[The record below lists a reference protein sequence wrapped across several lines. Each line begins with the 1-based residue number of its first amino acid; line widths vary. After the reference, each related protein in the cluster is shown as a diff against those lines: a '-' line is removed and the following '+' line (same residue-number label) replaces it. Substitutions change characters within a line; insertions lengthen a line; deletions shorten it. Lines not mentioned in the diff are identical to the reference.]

1 MNYYLAIDI
10 GASSGRH
17 ILAYF
22 VDGKLLFEEIY
33 RFENNV
39 IKKNDS
45 LLWDIDYLLENI
57 INGLKKCKLLDK
69 IPVGIGINTFG
80 VDYVLLDNE
89 NNIVGDVYSY
99 RDKRTIEAKRKFQ
112 TKMNLDDQYEL
123 TGIQPQ
129 VYNTVYQLYS
139 DKLNNRLDKVNT
151 ILLLPSYLN
160 YYLTGIKRNE
170 YTISTT
176 TGMIDIKTNDW
187 SKEILNHL
195 GIRKDVLPK
204 IIMPGIILGDFT
216 DNIRKKIGFNSNVYI
231 IPSHDTASAVSG
243 SSIDKDT
250 IFLSS
255 GTWSLMG
262 TLVDKPINTKKA
274 LELGFTNE
282 GNYNGRYRFLKNI
295 MGLWIIQ
302 QVRHEIGYNYTF
314 SELVDLAKKNND
326 YEHTFNVNDDL
337 LLAPRSM
344 ISAVKYVLKKENK
357 VLPDSFGK
365 LCYSIFNSLAK
376 EYQRTVK
383 DIEQITEKNF
393 LNINIF
399 GGGCKNQ
406 LLNEL
411 TEKYTEKKVI
421 TGPIEATAFG
431 NIVIQMIANN
441 EIKSKDEIKN
451 IIKT

>member
-151 ILLLPSYLN
+151 ILL
-160 YYLTGIKRNE
+160 
-170 YTISTT
+170 
-176 TGMIDIKTNDW
+176 
-187 SKEILNHL
+187 
-195 GIRKDVLPK
+195 
-204 IIMPGIILGDFT
+204 
-216 DNIRKKIGFNSNVYI
+216 
-231 IPSHDTASAVSG
+231 
-243 SSIDKDT
+243 
-250 IFLSS
+250 
-255 GTWSLMG
+255 
-262 TLVDKPINTKKA
+262 
-274 LELGFTNE
+274 
-282 GNYNGRYRFLKNI
+282 
-295 MGLWIIQ
+295 
-302 QVRHEIGYNYTF
+302 
-314 SELVDLAKKNND
+314 
-326 YEHTFNVNDDL
+326 
-337 LLAPRSM
+337 
-344 ISAVKYVLKKENK
+344 
-357 VLPDSFGK
+357 
-365 LCYSIFNSLAK
+365 
-376 EYQRTVK
+376 
-383 DIEQITEKNF
+383 
-393 LNINIF
+393 
-399 GGGCKNQ
+399 
-406 LLNEL
+406 
-411 TEKYTEKKVI
+411 
-421 TGPIEATAFG
+421 
-431 NIVIQMIANN
+431 
-441 EIKSKDEIKN
+441 
-451 IIKT
+451 